1 LLILHHYFIMILKIL
16 VGNDSQ
22 KQLNDR
28 LDLMLKQSERQ
39 FHMLNELMT
48 SLNIQQKNSQENV
61 NPRR

>member
-1 LLILHHYFIMILKIL
+1 